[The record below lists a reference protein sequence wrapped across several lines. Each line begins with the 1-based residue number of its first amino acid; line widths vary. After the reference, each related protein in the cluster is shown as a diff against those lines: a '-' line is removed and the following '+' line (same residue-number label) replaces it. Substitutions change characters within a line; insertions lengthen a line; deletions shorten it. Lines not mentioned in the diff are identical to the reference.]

1 MAQLKNRSAEWKLT
15 IFAVCY
21 ELLLTL
27 SFLAETKGLVALKR
41 WVKLPAEYTGDLDAE
56 LAELEWHIPGLLR
69 VFLSM
74 PKPVRLL
81 AVLLLSLLLWL
92 VAVKVLLKLDGLR
105 GWGWLAAAGAFGVM
119 VVEALAHRLERSLER
134 QEALREAVQSGSY
147 TVTRSITFY
156 ENVTM
161 SLLTLVGA
169 LLALELLCTWLSAR
183 RGRNVTELLLPVFV
197 LCFWGILLQTAGG
210 GVKEA
215 SSFFWYMVL
224 GLAACCV
231 FSLLGALRLSLR
243 CCYWLCEGMIAVAVI
258 TCFLGLLAP
267 VNGSGAW
274 VRILG
279 VSVQTGE
286 LFKIFVVLFAA
297 YAFPYLKED
306 KRLNTLFYVTCGV
319 LCGALLV
326 ENDSGNMMILALLVV
341 MVAFLDDYLV
351 GCALTLCTLVGIPVL
366 VRVAAAWG
374 SVEALPGSGAF
385 AHISSRFSGML
396 TVLEHGNADP
406 TFRAALLSILK
417 GGALGTGVAES
428 RSSFFPTYAACADYA
443 FATVLAVWGIAGAL
457 GIVLALL
464 LLLHNADVPYRYC
477 RRSENYLAG
486 KLATSVLAVQAAV
499 HVGAALNLI
508 PFLGTNLPFVS
519 SGGSSMVTS
528 WMLLG
533 IILSTRTRDAQARQ
547 IYDHMNRLA
556 TCPAL
561 ERVKRAAG
569 HAFFLKEANINEE
582 MDDSRK
588 NQPQGV
594 G

>member
-1 MAQLKNRSAEWKLT
+1 MVNKRNAEWKLT
-15 IFAVCY
+15 VFAVCY

-27 SFLAETKGLVALKR
+27 SFLTETKGLVAVKR
-41 WVKLPAEYTGDLDAE
+41 WVKIPAEHTGDLDAE
-56 LAELEWHIPGLLR
+56 LAALEWHSPGLLR

-74 PKPVRLL
+74 PRPVRLL
-81 AVLLLSLLLWL
+81 AALLLALLLWL
-92 VAVKVLLKLDGLR
+92 VAVKVLLKRDGLR
-105 GWGWLAAAGAFGVM
+105 GWGWLIVGTLATAIP
-119 VVEALAHRLERSLER
+119 VETAAHRLERSLAR
-134 QEALREAVQSGSY
+134 QAALREAVQSGSY
-147 TVTRSITFY
+147 TVTRSVTAF
-156 ENVTM
+156 ENVTAG
-161 SLLTLVGA
+161 LLALVGA
-169 LLALELLCTWLSAR
+169 LIALELLGTWLSVR
-183 RGRNVTELLLPVFV
+183 RGMNLTELLLPVFV

-210 GVKEA
+210 GVREA
-215 SSFFWYMVL
+215 RSFFLYMAL
-224 GLAACCV
+224 GLAACGVC
-231 FSLLGALRLSLR
+231 FLLGALRLSLR
-243 CCYWLCEGMIAVAVI
+243 CCWWLCWSMIAAAVI
-258 TCFLGLLAP
+258 TCFLGMLSP

-297 YAFPYLKED
+297 YAFPHLKAD
-306 KRLNTLFYVTCGV
+306 KGLNTLFYVTCGV
-319 LCGALLV
+319 LCGALLL
-326 ENDSGNMMILALLVV
+326 ENDSGNMLILALLVV

-351 GCALTLCTLVGIPVL
+351 GGALALSTLVGIPAL

-374 SVEALPGSGAF
+374 AVEALPLSGAF

-396 TVLEHGNADP
+396 TVLEHGNANP
-406 TFRAALLSILK
+406 TFRAVLLSILK

-443 FATVLAVWGIAGAL
+443 FATVLSVWGIAGAL
-457 GIVLALL
+457 GILLALL

-486 KLATSVLAVQAAV
+486 KLATAVLAVQAAV

-556 TCPAL
+556 GCPAL
-561 ERVKRAAG
+561 ERVKRAAVC
-569 HAFFLKEANINEE
+569 AFSLKEANCDETMVKTGE
-582 MDDSRK
+582 KRT
-588 NQPQGV
+588 PRAG
-594 G
+594 